1 MRGQG
6 RRRRRRGRFLRAA
19 RFLEPTLCLLLH
31 YSPSHGYMLLE
42 RLAEFGLGNL
52 DSGVV
57 YRALRDME
65 SKGWVTSA
73 WDTEQAQGP
82 PRRVYHLTAQG
93 DEVLSGCVQ
102 DLRQP
107 RGQIDYLIS
116 AYSRHMEES
125 EGEHH

>member
-1 MRGQG
+1 MRGRG
-6 RRRRRRGRFLRAA
+6 RRRKKRGRFLRTA

-31 YSPSHGYMLLE
+31 YSPSHGYTLLE
-42 RLAEFGLGNL
+42 RLAEFGLGFL

-73 WDTEQAQGP
+73 WDMEQAQGP
-82 PRRVYHLTAQG
+82 PRRVYCLTAQG

-102 DLRQP
+102 DLRQT
-107 RGQIDYLIS
+107 RGQIDYLID